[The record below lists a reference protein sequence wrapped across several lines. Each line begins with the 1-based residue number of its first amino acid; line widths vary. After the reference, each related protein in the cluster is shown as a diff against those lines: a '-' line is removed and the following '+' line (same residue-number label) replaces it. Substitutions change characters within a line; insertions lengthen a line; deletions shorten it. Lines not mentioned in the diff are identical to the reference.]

1 MRRLLRGGKGRLY
14 YCQLSKQSDF
24 SVLTGR
30 NAPLLAS
37 ALSNGSA
44 SLNVAR
50 LNTASLHLLST
61 VAEITLAVLH
71 ECGALR
77 DFMAGIMA
85 WVGENAAGHEGRC
98 DCESAEEVHSLN

>member
-14 YCQLSKQSDF
+14 YCQLSKEGDF
-24 SVLTGR
+24 SILTSR

-37 ALSNGSA
+37 ALSNSSA

-61 VAEITLAVLH
+61 VAEITLAILH
-71 ECGALR
+71 ECSALR
-77 DFMAGIMA
+77 DFMTGIMA
-85 WVGENAAGHEGRC
+85 GVGEDAAGHKGRC
-98 DCESAEEVHSLN
+98 DCESVEEMHDFN